1 MKEKSIRNKSIKAGD
16 KVFDIVNTLLLVF
29 IFLIILY
36 PLYYVVIASFSD
48 PDLVLTGKIFLL
60 PKGFQLDSYKKVFS
74 NSEVMNGYMHTI
86 MYAAVG
92 TCINLA
98 VTLTAGYALSRP
110 DLRGRKGFTL
120 FFVFTMFFGGG
131 TVPTY
136 MLVRN
141 LHLINTFWAMVIPNA
156 MSVWNLILCR
166 NFFESN
172 IPKELLEV
180 SQIDG
185 CRNDYFFFRIVL
197 PLSKALIAVM
207 VLFYAVGH
215 WNSYMQPLLYLSD
228 RSRYPLQLV
237 LKNILI
243 SSQPDASLAGMTDR
257 AEMYKQTEMLKY
269 ALVVVSSVPMI
280 VLYPFVQKYFVQGM
294 MIGAVKE

>member
-1 MKEKSIRNKSIKAGD
+1 MRKKGTGKIKAGD
-16 KVFDIVNTLLLVF
+16 RAFDVINTLLLVF

-36 PLYYVVIASFSD
+36 PLYYVLIASFSD
-48 PDLVLTGKIFLL
+48 PNLVLTGKIFLL
-60 PKGFQLDSYKKVFS
+60 PKGFQVESYKKVFE
-74 NSEVMNGYMHTI
+74 NSEVMNGYLHTI
-86 MYAAVG
+86 LYATVG

-98 VTLTAGYALSRP
+98 VTLSAGYALSRK
-110 DLRGRKGFTL
+110 DLRGRKIFSL
-120 FFVFTMFFGGG
+120 FFIFTMFFSGG

-136 MLVRN
+136 MVVRN
-141 LHLINTFWAMVIPNA
+141 LNLLNTFWAMVLPNA

-166 NFFESN
+166 NFFEGN
-172 IPKELLEV
+172 IPIELLEV

-185 CRNDYFFFRIVL
+185 CRNDYFFIKIVL
-197 PLSKALIAVM
+197 PLSRALIAVM

-215 WNSYMQPLLYLSD
+215 WNAYMQPLLYLSD

-257 AEMYKQTEMLKY
+257 AELYKQTEMLKY

-280 VLYPFVQKYFVQGM
+280 VLYVTVQRPT
-294 MIGAVKE
+294 

>member
-1 MKEKSIRNKSIKAGD
+1 MKKRRVKKIKAGD
-16 KVFDIVNTLLLVF
+16 RAFDIINTLLLVF
-29 IFLIILY
+29 VFLVIFY
-36 PLYYVVIASFSD
+36 PLYYVLIASFSD

-60 PKGFQLDSYKKVFS
+60 PKGFQLESYQKVFE
-74 NSEVMNGYMHTI
+74 NSEVMNGYLHTI
-86 MYAAVG
+86 LYAVVG

-98 VTLTAGYALSRP
+98 VTLSAGYALSRT
-110 DLRGRKGFTL
+110 DLRGKKALTL
-120 FFVFTMFFGGG
+120 FFVFTMFFSGG

-141 LHLINTFWAMVIPNA
+141 LKLLNTFWAMVLPNA

-166 NFFESN
+166 NFFEEN

-185 CRNDYFFFRIVL
+185 CRNYYFFLKIVL

-215 WNSYMQPLLYLSD
+215 WNSYMQPLMYLSD
-228 RSRYPLQLV
+228 RDKYPLQLV

-280 VLYPFVQKYFVQGM
+280 VLYPFVQKYFVQGVM
-294 MIGAVKE
+294 VGSVKG

>member
-136 MLVRN
+136 MFCGARSFVPWAGGKIIADPFRPALLVLF
-141 LHLINTFWAMVIPNA
+141 LHLPA
-156 MSVWNLILCR
+156 
-166 NFFESN
+166 
-172 IPKELLEV
+172 
-180 SQIDG
+180 
-185 CRNDYFFFRIVL
+185 
-197 PLSKALIAVM
+197 
-207 VLFYAVGH
+207 
-215 WNSYMQPLLYLSD
+215 
-228 RSRYPLQLV
+228 
-237 LKNILI
+237 
-243 SSQPDASLAGMTDR
+243 AS
-257 AEMYKQTEMLKY
+257 
-269 ALVVVSSVPMI
+269 P
-280 VLYPFVQKYFVQGM
+280 PFM
-294 MIGAVKE
+294 A

>member
-1 MKEKSIRNKSIKAGD
+1 MKKRRVKKIKAGD
-16 KVFDIVNTLLLVF
+16 RAFDIINTLLLVF
-29 IFLIILY
+29 VFLVIFY
-36 PLYYVVIASFSD
+36 PLYYVLIASFSD

-60 PKGFQLDSYKKVFS
+60 PKGFQLESYQKVFE
-74 NSEVMNGYMHTI
+74 NSEVMNGYLNTI
-86 MYAAVG
+86 LYAVVG

-98 VTLTAGYALSRP
+98 VTLSAGYALSRT
-110 DLRGRKGFTL
+110 DLRGKKALTL
-120 FFVFTMFFGGG
+120 FFVFTMFFSGG

-141 LHLINTFWAMVIPNA
+141 LKLLNTFWAMVLPNA

-166 NFFESN
+166 NFFEGN

-185 CRNDYFFFRIVL
+185 CRNYYFFLKIVL
-197 PLSKALIAVM
+197 PLSKALSAVM

-215 WNSYMQPLLYLSD
+215 WNSYMQPLMYLSD
-228 RSRYPLQLV
+228 RDKYPLQLV

-280 VLYPFVQKYFVQGM
+280 VLYPFVQKYFVQGVM
-294 MIGAVKE
+294 VGSVKG

>member
-98 VTLTAGYALSRP
+98 VTLTAGYALS
-110 DLRGRKGFTL
+110 
-120 FFVFTMFFGGG
+120 
-131 TVPTY
+131 
-136 MLVRN
+136 
-141 LHLINTFWAMVIPNA
+141 LIHI
-156 MSVWNLILCR
+156 
-166 NFFESN
+166 
-172 IPKELLEV
+172 
-180 SQIDG
+180 
-185 CRNDYFFFRIVL
+185 
-197 PLSKALIAVM
+197 
-207 VLFYAVGH
+207 
-215 WNSYMQPLLYLSD
+215 
-228 RSRYPLQLV
+228 
-237 LKNILI
+237 
-243 SSQPDASLAGMTDR
+243 
-257 AEMYKQTEMLKY
+257 
-269 ALVVVSSVPMI
+269 
-280 VLYPFVQKYFVQGM
+280 
-294 MIGAVKE
+294 

>member
-1 MKEKSIRNKSIKAGD
+1 MKEKSIRNKSIKPGD

-29 IFLIILY
+29 IFIIILY

-60 PKGFQLDSYKKVFS
+60 PRGFQLDSYKKVFG
-74 NSEVMNGYMHTI
+74 NSEVMNGYIHTI
-86 MYAAVG
+86 MYAAAG

-141 LHLINTFWAMVIPNA
+141 LHLLNTFWAMVIPNA

-280 VLYPFVQKYFVQGM
+280 VLYPFVQKYFVQGVM
-294 MIGAVKE
+294 VGSVKG